1 MPVKQRRTRDTPD
14 PDAANPAATRQRLVA
29 ATIECLAQYGVEGA
43 TVRRIVAQAGVNIA
57 AVNYHFGSKDAL
69 LREALDMTVHEA
81 FTKSLVEVE
90 EFIARAQGDVVA
102 GTRAFFRDYLPNAFG
117 WARIAVA
124 HLRGALVDQDYS
136 GGAVRESQHFI
147 AEFFRLVRP
156 GMRGPDAAARLAV
169 EHVWA
174 TIFLFSLL
182 PQIFVADPA
191 IYRSELMVEQMVRT
205 LFDV

>member
-1 MPVKQRRTRDTPD
+1 MPVKQR
-14 PDAANPAATRQRLVA
+14 LLA
-29 ATIECLAQYGVEGA
+29 ATIECLARYGVEGA
-43 TVRRIVAQAGVNIA
+43 TVRRIVAEAGVNIA
-57 AVNYHFGSKDAL
+57 AVNYHFGSKEAL

-90 EFIARAQGDVVA
+90 EFIRQQKGDIPA
-102 GTRAFFRDYLPNAFG
+102 GTRVFFRDYLPNAFG

-124 HLRGALVDQDYS
+124 HLRGALLDQDYE
-136 GGAVRESQHFI
+136 GGAVKESQHFV
-147 AEFFRLVRP
+147 AEFYRLVRP
-156 GMRGPDAAARLAV
+156 AMRGPDAAARLAV

-191 IYRSELMVEQMVRT
+191 IYRSELMVEQMMHT
-205 LFDV
+205 LFG